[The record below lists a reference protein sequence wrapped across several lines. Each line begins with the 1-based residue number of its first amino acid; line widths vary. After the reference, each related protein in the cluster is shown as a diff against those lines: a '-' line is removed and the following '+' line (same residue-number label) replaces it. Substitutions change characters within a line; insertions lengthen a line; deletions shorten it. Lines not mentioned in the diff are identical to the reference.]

1 MQMFD
6 GLISEPKRND
16 RNLMMLILNLLG
28 VYTGRAGQLY
38 LLYGAFLPRLVSWLE
53 TCVVS
58 MAV

>member
-1 MQMFD
+1 MLD

-16 RNLMMLILNLLG
+16 RNLIIFILNLLG
-28 VYTGRAGQLY
+28 VYTGKAGQLY
-38 LLYGAFLPRLVSWLE
+38 LLYGSFLPRLVSWLG